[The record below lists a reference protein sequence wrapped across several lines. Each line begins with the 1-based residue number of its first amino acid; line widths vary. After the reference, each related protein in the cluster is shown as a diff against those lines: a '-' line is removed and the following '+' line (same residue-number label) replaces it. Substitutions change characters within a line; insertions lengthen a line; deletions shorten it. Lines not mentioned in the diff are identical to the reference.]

1 MNIANMMSRIRY
13 TTERC
18 PKHDVPLIYMA
29 RLEVDGKPIAPF
41 CPECNREKVNQQEE
55 QDTAERV
62 AKKRK
67 ERTYGMLKRSSI
79 VGNDKMFSKT
89 FDNFDVTSNE
99 TQKVKMQ
106 AMRIAESYLAR
117 EEFNCI
123 LTGQPGT
130 GKSHLAMAILQNV
143 NENAQPYMSCL
154 FVSLIDLLA
163 EIRESFNS
171 QTEGIS
177 ESQATRLLQRADVL
191 VIDDLGSESNFT
203 SDNSQASDFIQR
215 VLFQILNA
223 RSRTIITT
231 NLSGQELKKI
241 YNPKIVSRM
250 LENAKQEHF
259 LNMTGIKDNRRK
271 F

>member
-13 TTERC
+13 TKERC
-18 PKHDVPLIYMA
+18 PIHDVPLIYMA
-29 RLEVDGKPIAPF
+29 GLEVNGKKIEPF
-41 CPECNREKVNQQEE
+41 CPECQREQINQKDE
-55 QDTAERV
+55 QDTAERL
-62 AKKRK
+62 ARKHK
-67 ERTYGMLKRSSI
+67 ERTYGMLNRSSI
-79 VGNDKMFSKT
+79 VGNEKLFTKT
-89 FDNFDVTSNE
+89 FENFDVISHE
-99 TQKVKMQ
+99 TQKVKEQ
-106 AMRIAESYLAR
+106 AKQIAKSYLDGN
-117 EEFNCI
+117 EFNCI

-130 GKSHLAMAILQNV
+130 GKSHLAMAILQEV
-143 NENAQPYMSCL
+143 NEHAEPYMSCL

>member
-1 MNIANMMSRIRY
+1 
-13 TTERC
+13 
-18 PKHDVPLIYMA
+18 MA
-29 RLEVDGKPIAPF
+29 GLEVNGKKIEPF
-41 CPECNREKVNQQEE
+41 CPECQREQINQKDE
-55 QDTAERV
+55 QDTAERL
-62 AKKRK
+62 ARKHK
-67 ERTYGMLKRSSI
+67 ERTYGMLNRSSI
-79 VGNDKMFSKT
+79 VGNEKLFTKT
-89 FDNFDVTSNE
+89 FENFDVISHE
-99 TQKVKMQ
+99 TQKVKEQ
-106 AMRIAESYLAR
+106 AKQIAKSYLDGN
-117 EEFNCI
+117 EFNCI

-130 GKSHLAMAILQNV
+130 GKSHLAMAILQEV
-143 NENAQPYMSCL
+143 NEHAEPYMSCL

>member
-1 MNIANMMSRIRY
+1 MNIANMMGRLRY
-13 TTERC
+13 TKERC
-18 PKHDVPLIYMA
+18 PIHDVPLIYMA
-29 RLEVDGKPIAPF
+29 GLEVNGKKIEPF
-41 CPECNREKVNQQEE
+41 CPECQREQINQKDE
-55 QDTAERV
+55 QDTAERL
-62 AKKRK
+62 ARKHK
-67 ERTYGMLKRSSI
+67 ERTYGMLNRSSI
-79 VGNDKMFSKT
+79 VGNEKLFTKT
-89 FDNFDVTSNE
+89 FENFDVISHE
-99 TQKVKMQ
+99 TQKVKEQ
-106 AMRIAESYLAR
+106 AKQIAKSYLDGN
-117 EEFNCI
+117 EFNCI

-130 GKSHLAMAILQNV
+130 GKSHLAMAILQEV
-143 NENAQPYMSCL
+143 NEHAEPYMSCL

>member
-1 MNIANMMSRIRY
+1 MDIANMMGRLRY
-13 TTERC
+13 TKERC
-18 PKHDVPLIYMA
+18 PIHDVPLIYMA
-29 RLEVDGKPIAPF
+29 GLEVNGKSLEPF

-55 QDTAERV
+55 QDTTERV

-89 FDNFDVTSNE
+89 FDNFDVTCNE

-130 GKSHLAMAILQNV
+130 GKSHLAMAILQEV
-143 NENAQPYMSCL
+143 NEHAEPYMSCL

-163 EIRESFNS
+163 EIRDSFNS
-171 QTEGIS
+171 STEGIT
-177 ESQATRLLQRADVL
+177 EAQAKRLLKSADLL
-191 VIDDLGSESNFT
+191 VIDDLGSESSFGSEN
-203 SDNSQASDFIQR
+203 NQASDFVQR

-231 NLSGQELKKI
+231 NLSGQELKQV
-241 YNPKIVSRM
+241 YNPKIISRL
-250 LENAKQEHF
+250 LENSESEHF
-259 LNMTGIKDNRRK
+259 INMTGIKDNRRK